1 MTPLQPLN
9 WLRAIRDVAIVWGV
23 ALAGT
28 LFFISAKMD
37 MPASQAATF
46 WGTIGFFAVGCLTRE
61 NRLQHI
67 ALVGGLFWITSFVD
81 VCFGATMAQ
90 CLASLFTKTLMVAF
104 GGGLS
109 NFFVKRK
116 ASL

>member
-1 MTPLQPLN
+1 MPVQPIK
-9 WLRAIRDVAIVWGV
+9 WLRVIRDLAIVWGV

-46 WGTIGFFAVGCLTRE
+46 WGTIGFFVVGFLTKE

-67 ALVGGLFWITSFVD
+67 ALVGGLFWITSFID
-81 VCFGATMAQ
+81 VFFGATVAE
-90 CLASLFTKTLMVAF
+90 CLAGLFTKALMAAF

-109 NFFVKRK
+109 SFFVKRK
-116 ASL
+116 AS